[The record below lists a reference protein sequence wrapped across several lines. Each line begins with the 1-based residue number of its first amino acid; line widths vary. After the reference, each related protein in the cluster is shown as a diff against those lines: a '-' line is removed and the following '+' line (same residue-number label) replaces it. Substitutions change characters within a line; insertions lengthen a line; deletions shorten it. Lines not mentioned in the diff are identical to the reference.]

1 MLINNCGQIQEW
13 AGVWP
18 AKKNSRRIVCVLAGS
33 AHAGLDDAEYL
44 GTHYSR
50 ISREEYDWYRL
61 PAGTKIIRDGETSGK
76 LRDINGNSDASR
88 KTLVS

>member
-33 AHAGLDDAEYL
+33 AHAGLDGAEYI

-61 PAGTKIIRDGETSGK
+61 PAGTKIIRAVDEK
-76 LRDINGNSDASR
+76 R
-88 KTLVS
+88 KN

>member
-1 MLINNCGQIQEW
+1 MTMRYAKNIIEGGYEMLINNCGQIQEW

-33 AHAGLDDAEYL
+33 AHAGLDDAEYI

-50 ISREEYDWYRL
+50 ISREEYDWFRL
-61 PAGTKIIRDGETSGK
+61 PAGTKIIRAVDEK
-76 LRDINGNSDASR
+76 R
-88 KTLVS
+88 KN

>member
-1 MLINNCGQIQEW
+1 MTMRYAKNIIEGGYEMLINNCGQIQEW

-33 AHAGLDDAEYL
+33 AHAGLDGAEYI

-50 ISREEYDWYRL
+50 ISREEYDWFRL
-61 PAGTKIIRDGETSGK
+61 PAGTKIIRAVDEK
-76 LRDINGNSDASR
+76 R
-88 KTLVS
+88 KN